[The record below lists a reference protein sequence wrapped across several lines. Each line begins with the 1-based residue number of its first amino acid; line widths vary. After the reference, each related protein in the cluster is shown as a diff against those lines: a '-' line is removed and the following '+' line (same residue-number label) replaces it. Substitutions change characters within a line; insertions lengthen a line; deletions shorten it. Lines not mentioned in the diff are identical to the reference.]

1 MQSADHNKKQ
11 SAPAPLSTHSKRAFP
26 GVWKEEGQERRR
38 KRRVVWGG
46 GGLTKKRHALP
57 NPPGKMMLLLGAPD
71 LISRARETKR
81 ECRGAPGRAN
91 LSLSLFLSSRPTLSL
106 PRVPYALPI
115 VSSHNKLI
123 PSPRLGTCPAAKQTV
138 SLGRPATR
146 YTQTVSRSDS
156 ETEYVCAY
164 IPREFACAPTS
175 MTASTGP

>member
-1 MQSADHNKKQ
+1 MERGGA
-11 SAPAPLSTHSKRAFP
+11 R
-26 GVWKEEGQERRR
+26 KEEEEE
-38 KRRVVWGG
+38 GG
-46 GGLTKKRHALP
+46 VGRGGLTKKRHALP